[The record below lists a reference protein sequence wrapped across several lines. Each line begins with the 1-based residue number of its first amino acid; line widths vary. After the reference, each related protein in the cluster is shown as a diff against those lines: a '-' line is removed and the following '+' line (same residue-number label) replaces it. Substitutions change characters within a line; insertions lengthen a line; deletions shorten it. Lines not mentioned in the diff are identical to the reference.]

1 LEQEAHHGL
10 LWSDRPIGSPS
21 KSYKPDYVIVQD
33 ATIFKGG
40 IVKSSVDL
48 DEPELIPEKGGDLAG
63 KVIV

>member
-40 IVKSSVDL
+40 IVKSSLDL
-48 DEPELIPEKGGDLAG
+48 DEP
-63 KVIV
+63 